1 VSRRLAARFAS
12 GAAPAGRG
20 LTALRASVSP
30 GTLVLAAATPFL
42 FLHASFQ
49 PSVSVTL
56 GGASATAYLSD
67 FAVLTV
73 VLAALAAV
81 RRGRLSALRD
91 GASLWIAAAALF
103 VWIAVE
109 VVYGHV
115 HSHGYS
121 LAEHGVSAAKF
132 LEYGLLAP
140 SVVVLVRR
148 RADLT
153 LLLWSLVLWSCAA
166 TFVGILQFFGVPAA
180 DPHPS
185 LGHRQASFLSSSD
198 FAALS
203 GAALLVGIAA
213 LAVPRLRLGS
223 RLGGVAATTG
233 ALGMVV
239 AGSTASVLGLATA
252 IGALAVVVLL
262 GRDLSWRRLAAAGA
276 IGGVVLAGTVTIR
289 GSDLEA
295 FARFLGGSPAKQ
307 VRATRVPTYAH
318 RTLLAWMGWEIWKD
332 HPLLGVGW
340 EGSADPVVF
349 EAYLPAMHRRF
360 PGEPALAFPA
370 DAPDR
375 HYGVQDAWIE
385 ALADLGVVGFAL
397 WLSAFASAAWLALR
411 ETLRSDAAGPLLG
424 LLGVGLLVWLWAA
437 QGFYA
442 GIPLD
447 ALTFIVFGLAVSRV
461 DDA

>member
-1 VSRRLAARFAS
+1 LAARFAY

-30 GTLVLAAATPFL
+30 GTLVLAGAIPFL

-49 PSVSVTL
+49 PSVTVTL
-56 GGASATAYLSD
+56 GGASTTAYLSD
-67 FAVLTV
+67 FAVLAV
-73 VLAALAAV
+73 VVAALYAV
-81 RRGRLSALRD
+81 RREGLAPLRGGAL
-91 GASLWIAAAALF
+91 LWTAVAALF
-103 VWIAVE
+103 AWIAVE
-109 VVYGHV
+109 VAYGHLRA
-115 HSHGYS
+115 HGYS
-121 LAEHGVSAAKF
+121 LDEHGVSAAKF
-132 LEYGLLAP
+132 FEYGLLAP

-148 RADLT
+148 RTDLT
-153 LLLWSLVLWSCAA
+153 LLLCSLVLWSCAA
-166 TFVGILQFFGVPAA
+166 TFVGILQFFGVAAA

-185 LGHRQASFLSSSD
+185 VGHRQASFLSSSD

-203 GAALLVGIAA
+203 GAALLIGIAA

-233 ALGMVV
+233 VLGMVV

-252 IGALAVVVLL
+252 LAALALVFALR
-262 GRDLSWRRLAAAGA
+262 RDVSWRRLAAAGA
-276 IGGVVLAGTVTIR
+276 IGGVVLAGTIAIR
-289 GSDLEA
+289 SSDLEA
-295 FARFLGGSPAKQ
+295 FGRFLGGSPAKQ
-307 VRATRVPTYAH
+307 ARPTRVATYAH

-340 EGSADPVVF
+340 EGSADPAIFV
-349 EAYLPAMHRRF
+349 AYLPAMHRRF

-385 ALADLGVVGFAL
+385 ALSDLGVVGFVL
-397 WLSAFASAAWLALR
+397 WVSAFASAAWLALR
-411 ETLRSDAAGPLLG
+411 RALRSDAAGPLLG
-424 LLGVGLLVWLWAA
+424 LLGIGLLVWLWAA

-461 DDA
+461 ADA